1 MVVYPTIYKV
11 FHIPCG
17 CLGFQPSTAGGYV
30 GVSVRSKGRNIPL
43 MPRPFRRFQG
53 IMVVTKPIKMPKD
66 SWHWGWYPEIPMKTC
81 RLDLP
86 SKKSQWPTKVE
97 LS

>member
-11 FHIPCG
+11 FHIPGG

-43 MPRPFRRFQG
+43 MPRETAVSKG
-53 IMVVTKPIKMPKD
+53 
-66 SWHWGWYPEIPMKTC
+66 SWWLLN
-81 RLDLP
+81 R
-86 SKKSQWPTKVE
+86 
-97 LS
+97 

>member
-11 FHIPCG
+11 FHIPGG

-43 MPRPFRRFQG
+43 MPRPFRRF
-53 IMVVTKPIKMPKD
+53 
-66 SWHWGWYPEIPMKTC
+66 
-81 RLDLP
+81 
-86 SKKSQWPTKVE
+86 
-97 LS
+97 